1 MASDK
6 ASADKRRPQY
16 YPEQARG
23 PAAGAR
29 GRQTTRGLDDAGKGW
44 QHGHAERLQALGEVA
59 LDVAHDFRNLLT
71 AMLNGC
77 ELMLDRH
84 GPEDPLHEDLTQV
97 LATAERARALAEELL
112 MFARGAPAEAI
123 PVAVDRRLLALAPV
137 LDQLVGA
144 DVTLTLELEAEETS
158 VRIAPNRFDQAIFN
172 LAANAG
178 DAMAEGGRLVIRSSR
193 MADAEGG
200 PCLQIDVI
208 DSGPGIAPEVKD
220 RIFEPFV
227 TTKAA
232 TGGSGLG
239 LALVMRVATEAG
251 GRVHVESTPG
261 QGACFSLV
269 LPVCAGDEAGAAP
282 PPVARSAPAAA
293 RPEAPAAVIMLVE
306 DEDAVRTFA
315 ARALAGRGYEVIE
328 AASAEDALAALHTRR
343 DRVDLVISDLMLPG
357 IDGLALAAAIRDR
370 GIPAPFL
377 LVSGYATEGMAG
389 GTTAGASPPVAA
401 SGVRVVPKPY
411 TLAGLLDA
419 VAQSLKAPPAVDG
432 PH

>member
-6 ASADKRRPQY
+6 ASADRQQPQH
-16 YPEQARG
+16 YPEPERG
-23 PAAGAR
+23 PSAGASP
-29 GRQTTRGLDDAGKGW
+29 GQTARSRNASAKGLKP
-44 QHGHAERLQALGEVA
+44 GHAERLQALGEVA

-112 MFARGAPAEAI
+112 MFARGAPAQAV
-123 PVAVDRRLLALAPV
+123 PLAVDRRLLALAPV

-144 DVTLTLELEAEETS
+144 DVTLTLELEAEGAAAL
-158 VRIAPNRFDQAIFN
+158 IAPNRFDQVLFN

-178 DAMAEGGRLVIRSSR
+178 EAMADGGRLVIRSSR
-193 MADAEGG
+193 TADAEGR

-208 DSGPGIAPEVKD
+208 DSGPGIAPEVKE

-232 TGGSGLG
+232 SGGTGLG
-239 LALVMRVATEAG
+239 LAMVMRVAAEAG
-251 GRVHVESTPG
+251 GRVQVESVPG
-261 QGACFSLV
+261 QGACFSMV
-269 LPVCAGDEAGAAP
+269 LPVCTEETAAATP
-282 PPVARSAPAAA
+282 PIVAQSAPVSARSETQP
-293 RPEAPAAVIMLVE
+293 AVIMLVE

-315 ARALAGRGYEVIE
+315 ARALSGRGYEVIE
-328 AASAEDALAALHTRR
+328 AASAEDALAALHARGEQ
-343 DRVDLVISDLMLPG
+343 VDLVISDLMLPG
-357 IDGLALAAAIRDR
+357 MDGLALADAIRAR
-370 GIPAPFL
+370 GISAPFL
-377 LVSGYATEGMAG
+377 LVSGYAMDGATGEAAP
-389 GTTAGASPPVAA
+389 TASAA

-411 TLAGLLDA
+411 TLSGLLA
-419 VAQSLKAPPAVDG
+419 TVAQSLEAPATADEVR
-432 PH
+432 

>member
-6 ASADKRRPQY
+6 ASADRQQPQH
-16 YPEQARG
+16 YPEPERG
-23 PAAGAR
+23 PSAGAR
-29 GRQTTRGLDDAGKGW
+29 PGQTARSRNASAKGLKPA
-44 QHGHAERLQALGEVA
+44 HAERLQALGEVA

-112 MFARGAPAEAI
+112 MFARGAPAQAV
-123 PVAVDRRLLALAPV
+123 PLAVDRRLLALAPV

-144 DVTLTLELEAEETS
+144 DVTLTLELEAEGAA
-158 VRIAPNRFDQAIFN
+158 VLIAPNRFDQVLFN

-178 DAMAEGGRLVIRSSR
+178 EAMTDGGRLVIRSSR
-193 MADAEGG
+193 TADAEGR

-208 DSGPGIAPEVKD
+208 DSGPGIAPEVKE

-232 TGGSGLG
+232 SGGTGLG
-239 LALVMRVATEAG
+239 LAMVMRVAAEAG
-251 GRVHVESTPG
+251 GRVQLESVPG

-269 LPVCAGDEAGAAP
+269 LPVCAEEGAAATP
-282 PPVARSAPAAA
+282 PMVARSAPIAA
-293 RPEAPAAVIMLVE
+293 RSETQPAVIMLVE

-315 ARALAGRGYEVIE
+315 ARALSGRGYEVIE
-328 AASAEDALAALHTRR
+328 AASAEDALAALHARC
-343 DRVDLVISDLMLPG
+343 DQVDLVISDLMLPG
-357 IDGLALAAAIRDR
+357 MDGLALADAIRAR
-370 GIPAPFL
+370 GISAPFL
-377 LVSGYATEGMAG
+377 LVSGYAMD
-389 GTTAGASPPVAA
+389 GATGEAA
-401 SGVRVVPKPY
+401 PSLDAARGVRVVPKPY
-411 TLAGLLDA
+411 TLSGLLA
-419 VAQSLKAPPAVDG
+419 TVAQSLEAPATADG
-432 PH
+432 GR

>member
-6 ASADKRRPQY
+6 ASADRQQPQH
-16 YPEQARG
+16 YPEPERG
-23 PAAGAR
+23 PSAGAR
-29 GRQTTRGLDDAGKGW
+29 PGQTVRGRNASAKGLKP
-44 QHGHAERLQALGEVA
+44 GHAERLQALGEVA

-112 MFARGAPAEAI
+112 MFARGAPAQAV
-123 PVAVDRRLLALAPV
+123 PLAVDRRLLALAPV
-137 LDQLVGA
+137 LDQLVGV
-144 DVTLTLELEAEETS
+144 DVTLTLELEAEG
-158 VRIAPNRFDQAIFN
+158 VAVLIAPNRFDQVLFN

-178 DAMAEGGRLVIRSSR
+178 EAMADGGRLVIRSSR
-193 MADAEGG
+193 TADAEGR

-208 DSGPGIAPEVKD
+208 DSGPGIAPEVKE

-232 TGGSGLG
+232 SGGTGLG
-239 LALVMRVATEAG
+239 LAMVMRVAAEAG
-251 GRVHVESTPG
+251 GRVQVESVPG

-269 LPVCAGDEAGAAP
+269 LPVCTEETAAATP
-282 PPVARSAPAAA
+282 PIVAQNAPVAARS
-293 RPEAPAAVIMLVE
+293 EAQPAVIMLVE

-315 ARALAGRGYEVIE
+315 ARALSGRGYEVIE
-328 AASAEDALAALHTRR
+328 AASAEDALAALHARC

-357 IDGLALAAAIRDR
+357 MDGLALADAIRAR
-370 GIPAPFL
+370 GISAPFL
-377 LVSGYATEGMAG
+377 LVSGYAMD
-389 GTTAGASPPVAA
+389 GASGEAGPTIGAT

-411 TLAGLLDA
+411 TLSGLLAA
-419 VAQSLKAPPAVDG
+419 VTQSLEAPATADG
-432 PH
+432 GR

>member
-6 ASADKRRPQY
+6 ASADRQQPQH
-16 YPEQARG
+16 YPEPERG
-23 PAAGAR
+23 PSAGAR
-29 GRQTTRGLDDAGKGW
+29 PGQTARSRNASAKGLKPA
-44 QHGHAERLQALGEVA
+44 HAERLQALGEVA

-112 MFARGAPAEAI
+112 MFARGAPAQAV
-123 PVAVDRRLLALAPV
+123 PLAVDRRLLALAPV

-144 DVTLTLELEAEETS
+144 DVTLTLELEAEGAA
-158 VRIAPNRFDQAIFN
+158 VLIAPNRFDQVLFN

-178 DAMAEGGRLVIRSSR
+178 EAMTDGGRLVIRSSR
-193 MADAEGG
+193 TADAEGR

-208 DSGPGIAPEVKD
+208 DSGPGIAPEVKE

-232 TGGSGLG
+232 SGGTGLG
-239 LALVMRVATEAG
+239 LAMVMRVAAEAG
-251 GRVHVESTPG
+251 GRVQVESAPG

-269 LPVCAGDEAGAAP
+269 LPVCSEETAATTP
-282 PPVARSAPAAA
+282 PLVAQSAPVSP
-293 RPEAPAAVIMLVE
+293 RSETQPAVIMLVE

-315 ARALAGRGYEVIE
+315 ARALSGRGYEVIE
-328 AASAEDALAALHTRR
+328 AASAEDALAALHARG
-343 DRVDLVISDLMLPG
+343 DQIDLVISDLMLPG
-357 IDGLALAAAIRDR
+357 MDGLALADAIRAR
-370 GIPAPFL
+370 GISAPFL
-377 LVSGYATEGMAG
+377 LVSGYAMDGATGEAAP
-389 GTTAGASPPVAA
+389 TASAT

-411 TLAGLLDA
+411 TLSGLLA
-419 VAQSLKAPPAVDG
+419 TVAQSLEAPATAEEVR
-432 PH
+432 

>member
-6 ASADKRRPQY
+6 TSADRQRLRP
-16 YPEQARG
+16 YPEPERG
-23 PAAGAR
+23 PASGGRAGRAAG
-29 GRQTTRGLDDAGKGW
+29 GRDDPGKGPKP
-44 QHGHAERLQALGEVA
+44 GHAERLQALGEVA

-77 ELMLDRH
+77 ELLLDRH

-112 MFARGAPAEAI
+112 MFARGAPAAAV
-123 PVAVDRRLLALAPV
+123 PLAVDRRLLALAPV

-144 DVTLTLELEAEETS
+144 DVTLTLELQSEAAA

-178 DAMAEGGRLVIRSSR
+178 EAMADGGRLVIRSSR
-193 MADAEGG
+193 AADAHGR
-200 PCLQIDVI
+200 PWLRVDVI
-208 DSGPGIAPEVKD
+208 DSGPGIAPQIKE
-220 RIFEPFV
+220 RIFEPFM

-239 LALVMRVATEAG
+239 LAMVMRVATEAG
-251 GRVHVESTPG
+251 GRVQVESVPG

-269 LPVCAGDEAGAAP
+269 LPVCVGEKAADTPPAGG
-282 PPVARSAPAAA
+282 RSAPAE
-293 RPEAPAAVIMLVE
+293 PQSGAPAAVVMLVE

-328 AASAEDALAALHTRR
+328 AASAEDALVTLKARC

-357 IDGLALAAAIRDR
+357 MDGLALADAIRAR
-370 GIPAPFL
+370 GIAAPFL
-377 LVSGYATEGMAG
+377 LVSGYATDGTAEETVIAG
-389 GTTAGASPPVAA
+389 
-401 SGVRVVPKPY
+401 GVRVVPKPY
-411 TLAGLLDA
+411 TLSGLLDA
-419 VAQSLKAPPAVDG
+419 VAHSLQAAPPANG
-432 PH
+432 SRSR

>member
-6 ASADKRRPQY
+6 ASADRQQPQH
-16 YPEQARG
+16 YPEPERG
-23 PAAGAR
+23 PSAGAR
-29 GRQTTRGLDDAGKGW
+29 PEQTARSRNAAANGVKP
-44 QHGHAERLQALGEVA
+44 GHAERLQALGEVA

-112 MFARGAPAEAI
+112 MFARGAPAQAV
-123 PVAVDRRLLALAPV
+123 PLAVDRRLLALAPV

-144 DVTLTLELEAEETS
+144 DVTLTLELEAEGAA
-158 VRIAPNRFDQAIFN
+158 VLIAPNRFDQVLFN

-178 DAMAEGGRLVIRSSR
+178 EAMADGGRLVIRSSR
-193 MADAEGG
+193 TTDAEDR

-208 DSGPGIAPEVKD
+208 DSGPGIAPEVKE

-232 TGGSGLG
+232 SGGTGLG
-239 LALVMRVATEAG
+239 LAMVMRVAAEAG
-251 GRVHVESTPG
+251 GRVQVESAPG

-269 LPVCAGDEAGAAP
+269 LPVCSEETAAATP
-282 PPVARSAPAAA
+282 PIVAQSAPVSP
-293 RPEAPAAVIMLVE
+293 RSETQPAVIMLVE

-315 ARALAGRGYEVIE
+315 ARALSGRGYEVIE
-328 AASAEDALAALHTRR
+328 AASAEDALAALHARS
-343 DRVDLVISDLMLPG
+343 DQIDLVISDLMLPG
-357 IDGLALAAAIRDR
+357 MDGLALADAIRAR
-370 GIPAPFL
+370 GISAPFL
-377 LVSGYATEGMAG
+377 LVSGYAMDGATGAAAP
-389 GTTAGASPPVAA
+389 TASAA

-411 TLAGLLDA
+411 TLSSLLA
-419 VAQSLKAPPAVDG
+419 TVAQSLEAPATTDEVR
-432 PH
+432 

>member
-6 ASADKRRPQY
+6 ASADRRQPQR
-16 YPEQARG
+16 YPEPERV
-23 PAAGAR
+23 PPAGAR
-29 GRQTTRGLDDAGKGW
+29 AGQTARSRNSSAKALKP
-44 QHGHAERLQALGEVA
+44 GHAERLQALGEVA

-112 MFARGAPAEAI
+112 MFARGAPAQAV
-123 PVAVDRRLLALAPV
+123 PLAVDRRLLALAPV

-144 DVTLTLELEAEETS
+144 DVTLTLELEAEGTA
-158 VRIAPNRFDQAIFN
+158 VLIAPNRFDQVLFN

-178 DAMAEGGRLVIRSSR
+178 DAMADGGRLVIRSSR
-193 MADAEGG
+193 TADAEGR

-232 TGGSGLG
+232 SGGTGLG
-239 LALVMRVATEAG
+239 LAMVMRVAAEAG
-251 GRVHVESTPG
+251 GRVQVESVPG
-261 QGACFSLV
+261 QQGACFTLM
-269 LPVCAGDEAGAAP
+269 LPVCAEEKAAATP
-282 PPVARSAPAAA
+282 PTLAQSAPAAA
-293 RPEAPAAVIMLVE
+293 RRDTQPAVIMLVE

-315 ARALAGRGYEVIE
+315 ARALSGRGYEVIE
-328 AASAEDALAALHTRR
+328 AASAEDALAALHARC
-343 DRVDLVISDLMLPG
+343 DQVDLVISDLMLPG
-357 IDGLALAAAIRDR
+357 MDGLALAEAIRTR
-370 GIPAPFL
+370 GISAPFL
-377 LVSGYATEGMAG
+377 LVSGYAMDGATAEAG
-389 GTTAGASPPVAA
+389 PTIGAA

-411 TLAGLLDA
+411 TLSGLLA
-419 VAQSLKAPPAVDG
+419 TVAQSLEAPAAADEVR
-432 PH
+432 

>member
-6 ASADKRRPQY
+6 ASAGRKRPRR
-16 YPEQARG
+16 YPEPARG
-23 PAAGAR
+23 
-29 GRQTTRGLDDAGKGW
+29 LEDAGKRRQPGD
-44 QHGHAERLQALGEVA
+44 AERLQALGEVA

-112 MFARGAPAEAI
+112 MFARGAPAEAV
-123 PVAVDRRLLALAPV
+123 PLAVDRRLLALAPV

-144 DVTLTLELEAEETS
+144 DVTLTLELEAEGTS
-158 VRIAPNRFDQAIFN
+158 VRIAPNRFDQALFN

-178 DAMAEGGRLVIRSSR
+178 DAMADGGRLVIRSSR
-193 MADAEGG
+193 VADAAGG

-208 DSGPGIAPEVKD
+208 DSGPGIAPEVKE

-239 LALVMRVATEAG
+239 LAMVMRVATEAG
-251 GRVHVESTPG
+251 GRVHVESAPG

-269 LPVCAGDEAGAAP
+269 LPVCAEEKAAAAP
-282 PPVARSAPAAA
+282 PAVVQGTPAVE
-293 RPEAPAAVIMLVE
+293 RPEAPAAVVMLVE

-315 ARALAGRGYEVIE
+315 TRALAGRGYQVIE
-328 AASAEDALAALHTRR
+328 AASAEDALAALKARR

-357 IDGLALAAAIRDR
+357 MDGLALAAAIRGR
-370 GIPAPFL
+370 GIAAPFL
-377 LVSGYATEGMAG
+377 LVSGYATDGMAG
-389 GTTAGASPPVAA
+389 GTPAGAASAGGGA
-401 SGVRVVPKPY
+401 SGVRVMPKPY
-411 TLAGLLDA
+411 TLSGLLDA
-419 VAQSLKAPPAVDG
+419 VAQSLEAPPAADG
-432 PH
+432 LP

>member
-6 ASADKRRPQY
+6 ASADRQRPRR
-16 YPEQARG
+16 YPEPARG

-29 GRQTTRGLDDAGKGW
+29 ARQTARGPDDAGNGR
-44 QHGHAERLQALGEVA
+44 QPGHAERLQALGEVA

-112 MFARGAPAEAI
+112 MFARGAPAEAVPLAI
-123 PVAVDRRLLALAPV
+123 DRRLLALAPV

-144 DVTLTLELEAEETS
+144 DVTLTLELEAEGTS

-178 DAMAEGGRLVIRSSR
+178 DAMADGGRLVIRSSR
-193 MADAEGG
+193 VADAEGRA
-200 PCLQIDVI
+200 CLQIDVI
-208 DSGPGIAPEVKD
+208 DSGPGIAPEVKE

-227 TTKAA
+227 TTKAD

-239 LALVMRVATEAG
+239 LAMVMRVATEAG
-251 GRVHVESTPG
+251 GRVHVESAPG

-269 LPVCAGDEAGAAP
+269 LPVCAGDKAAAASP
-282 PPVARSAPAAA
+282 AIARSVPAAA
-293 RPEAPAAVIMLVE
+293 RPQGPAAVIMLVE

-315 ARALAGRGYEVIE
+315 SRALAGRGYEVIE
-328 AASAEDALAALHTRR
+328 AASAEDALAALKAQH
-343 DRVDLVISDLMLPG
+343 DHVDLVISDLMLPG
-357 IDGLALAAAIRDR
+357 MDGLALAAAIRAR
-370 GIPAPFL
+370 GISAPFL

-389 GTTAGASPPVAA
+389 GTAGGAPPAAGA

-411 TLAGLLDA
+411 TLSGLLDA

>member
-6 ASADKRRPQY
+6 ASADRQQPQH
-16 YPEQARG
+16 YPEPERG
-23 PAAGAR
+23 PSAGASP
-29 GRQTTRGLDDAGKGW
+29 GQTARSRNASAKGLKP
-44 QHGHAERLQALGEVA
+44 GHAERLQALGEVA

-112 MFARGAPAEAI
+112 MFARGAPAQAV
-123 PVAVDRRLLALAPV
+123 PLAVDRRLLALAPV

-144 DVTLTLELEAEETS
+144 DVTLTLELEAEGAAAL
-158 VRIAPNRFDQAIFN
+158 IAPNRFDQVLFN

-178 DAMAEGGRLVIRSSR
+178 EAMADGGRLVIRSSR
-193 MADAEGG
+193 TADAEGR

-208 DSGPGIAPEVKD
+208 DSGPGIAPEVKE

-232 TGGSGLG
+232 SGGTGLG
-239 LALVMRVATEAG
+239 LAMVMRVAAEAG
-251 GRVHVESTPG
+251 GRVQVESVPG
-261 QGACFSLV
+261 QGACFSMV
-269 LPVCAGDEAGAAP
+269 LPVCTEETAGATPPIVAQSAP
-282 PPVARSAPAAA
+282 VSARSETQP
-293 RPEAPAAVIMLVE
+293 AVIMLVE

-315 ARALAGRGYEVIE
+315 ARALSGRGYEVIE
-328 AASAEDALAALHTRR
+328 AASAEDALAALHARGEQ
-343 DRVDLVISDLMLPG
+343 VDLVISDLMLPG
-357 IDGLALAAAIRDR
+357 MDGLALADAIRAR
-370 GIPAPFL
+370 GISAPFL
-377 LVSGYATEGMAG
+377 LVSGYAMDGATGEAAP
-389 GTTAGASPPVAA
+389 TASAA

-411 TLAGLLDA
+411 TLSGLLA
-419 VAQSLKAPPAVDG
+419 TVAQSLEAPATADEVR
-432 PH
+432 